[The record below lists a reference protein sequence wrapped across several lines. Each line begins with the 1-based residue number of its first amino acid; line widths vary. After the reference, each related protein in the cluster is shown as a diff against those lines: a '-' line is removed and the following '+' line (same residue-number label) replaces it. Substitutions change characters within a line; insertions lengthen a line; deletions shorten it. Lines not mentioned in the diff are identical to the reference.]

1 MTTADTPTPAAE
13 RDWRAKHQAILA
25 AAHGLF
31 VSQGYAGTTMKELAA
46 VAGCSVGYLYKHF
59 PGKQDILDALCAE
72 HLDVI
77 EDIRAT
83 CRRDPG
89 ASALETV
96 ARELE
101 LLCRHL
107 ADHRALIP
115 VYIQRQTETAPW
127 LRERLDRIQREDV
140 DLYRAAAARGEL
152 AEVDPELL
160 AAAVDGAFWGLLK
173 LLATDDDPA
182 ALRRIPGF
190 IDELILQPLRRR
202 PAARQE
208 GGAQR

>member
-1 MTTADTPTPAAE
+1 MTTADSPAPMAD

-31 VSQGYAGTTMKELAA
+31 VSQGYAGTTMKELATL
-46 VAGCSVGYLYKHF
+46 AGCSVGYLYKHF

-72 HLDVI
+72 HLDVL

-89 ASALETV
+89 VSALETV
-96 ARELE
+96 ARELD

-107 ADHRALIP
+107 AEHRALIP

-127 LRERLDRIQREDV
+127 LRERLDQIQREDV
-140 DLYRAAAARGEL
+140 ALYRAAVDRGEL

-173 LLATDDDPA
+173 ILATDADPA
-182 ALRRIPGF
+182 AVRRIPGF
-190 IDELILQPLRRR
+190 IDGLILQPLR
-202 PAARQE
+202 
-208 GGAQR
+208 